1 MDSKLLPPTPPEYS
15 TNWDTV
21 PDDPPDSVHL
31 TDSAFV
37 PVILVGLMIAA
48 AGIAP
53 MFIGR

>member
-37 PVILVGLMIAA
+37 PVILVGMMIAA

-53 MFIGR
+53 LFIGR